1 MAIPS
6 NSEGESLNDLV
17 ERTLD
22 RRALPLAA
30 RVLRVSKRPKRL
42 ALGPTK
48 TSAGTLRRVVLP
60 MFTWDQERISL
71 LLSEIC
77 PSEEDQIDKT
87 VPGPILGCLIGKA
100 DVFTFDE
107 NDVVKRLQPKLKA
120 EWFPWKDK
128 SQWEAV
134 LGNPSVAKVYLDVL
148 YETIQ
153 RRKLESE
160 SEVIENTYLP
170 DESSRARPLAGMFSA
185 VNLPPNLGQQ
195 EYVPLLHPELH
206 GHRLLRRRA
215 WKPKPFRLDDYF
227 DKAQLETASSSGESL
242 MIKTYLAYE
251 PDQQLLLPAAL
262 QEWLPDD
269 HLAYFISDVVD
280 QLDMSKVTA
289 RYERERR
296 GGPPYHP
303 RMMVKVL
310 LYGYCVGVASSRR
323 IAQRL
328 HEDIAFRVLAA
339 NNTPD
344 FRTISDF
351 RKDNVD
357 ALSGLFVQVLALC
370 QQAGLVKLGHV
381 ALDGTKVKA
390 NASKHKAM
398 SYQRMKEKA
407 AQLAAEVAELLRQ
420 AQAAD
425 DEEDRRYG
433 KDKRGD
439 ELPEELA
446 FRERRLEKI
455 REAMAALEAEA
466 QAAAEQA
473 EAEGGKHPGVPDDK
487 AQRNFTDTES
497 RIIPAP
503 GGKDF
508 LQAYNC
514 QAVVDSAHQVI
525 VAARATNQ
533 TSDKQ
538 QAAAMMEETIDNVG
552 AVPREVSA
560 DAGYYSAK
568 AVGELYALGVDPFV
582 APEQTRH
589 GRVVPPAPRGRIP
602 SHLSPRDRMRRKLQT
617 RRGRQRYA
625 LRMQTVEPVF
635 GQIKQGRGFRQF
647 LLRGLEK
654 VNGEW
659 SLICTGHNLLK
670 LFRFGVNLH
679 RKARVDG
686 PAQRIRNFAEV
697 VSTALFAKLS
707 GAGRGNRQN

>member
-1 MAIPS
+1 MS
-6 NSEGESLNDLV
+6 
-17 ERTLD
+17 
-22 RRALPLAA
+22 
-30 RVLRVSKRPKRL
+30 
-42 ALGPTK
+42 
-48 TSAGTLRRVVLP
+48 
-60 MFTWDQERISL
+60 
-71 LLSEIC
+71 
-77 PSEEDQIDKT
+77 
-87 VPGPILGCLIGKA
+87 
-100 DVFTFDE
+100 
-107 NDVVKRLQPKLKA
+107 
-120 EWFPWKDK
+120 
-128 SQWEAV
+128 
-134 LGNPSVAKVYLDVL
+134 
-148 YETIQ
+148 
-153 RRKLESE
+153 
-160 SEVIENTYLP
+160 
-170 DESSRARPLAGMFSA
+170 
-185 VNLPPNLGQQ
+185 
-195 EYVPLLHPELH
+195 
-206 GHRLLRRRA
+206 
-215 WKPKPFRLDDYF
+215 
-227 DKAQLETASSSGESL
+227 
-242 MIKTYLAYE
+242 KTYLSYE

-280 QLDMSKVTA
+280 QLDMSEVTA

-310 LYGYCVGVASSRR
+310 LYGYCVGVAFSRR

-351 RKDNVD
+351 RKDNVN

-439 ELPEELA
+439 ELPQELA
-446 FRERRLEKI
+446 FREGRLEKI

-473 EAEGGKHPGVPDDK
+473 EAEGGNHPGVPDDK

-508 LQAYNC
+508 LQSYNC

-533 TSDKQ
+533 ASDKQ

-568 AVGELYALGVDPFV
+568 AVDELYALGVDPFV

-617 RRGRQRYA
+617 KRGRQRYA

-679 RKARVDG
+679 RKARADG

-707 GAGRGNRQN
+707 GGRLGQPAKLVVAIHWR

>member
-1 MAIPS
+1 M
-6 NSEGESLNDLV
+6 
-17 ERTLD
+17 
-22 RRALPLAA
+22 
-30 RVLRVSKRPKRL
+30 SK
-42 ALGPTK
+42 
-48 TSAGTLRRVVLP
+48 
-60 MFTWDQERISL
+60 
-71 LLSEIC
+71 
-77 PSEEDQIDKT
+77 
-87 VPGPILGCLIGKA
+87 
-100 DVFTFDE
+100 
-107 NDVVKRLQPKLKA
+107 
-120 EWFPWKDK
+120 
-128 SQWEAV
+128 
-134 LGNPSVAKVYLDVL
+134 
-148 YETIQ
+148 
-153 RRKLESE
+153 
-160 SEVIENTYLP
+160 TYLP
-170 DESSRARPLAGMFSA
+170 
-185 VNLPPNLGQQ
+185 
-195 EYVPLLHPELH
+195 
-206 GHRLLRRRA
+206 
-215 WKPKPFRLDDYF
+215 
-227 DKAQLETASSSGESL
+227 
-242 MIKTYLAYE
+242 YE
-251 PDQQLLLPAAL
+251 PDQRLLLPAAL

-280 QLDMSKVTA
+280 QLDMSEVTA
-289 RYERERR
+289 RYDRERR
-296 GGPPYHP
+296 GVPPYHP

-310 LYGYCVGVASSRR
+310 LYGYCVWVASSRR

-357 ALSGLFVQVLALC
+357 ALSGLFVQVL
-370 QQAGLVKLGHV
+370 

-439 ELPEELA
+439 ELAEELA
-446 FRERRLEKI
+446 FREGRLEKI
-455 REAMAALEAEA
+455 LEAMAALEAEA
-466 QAAAEQA
+466 HAAAEQA

-497 RIIPAP
+497 RIMPAP

-514 QAVVDSAHQVI
+514 QSVVDSAHQVI

-538 QAAAMMEETIDNVG
+538 QAASMMEETIDNVG

-568 AVGELYALGVDPFV
+568 AVDELYALGVDPFV
-582 APEQTRH
+582 APEQPRH

-602 SHLSPRDRMRRKLQT
+602 SHLSSRDRMRRKLQT